1 VNRSF
6 KIIFT
11 FVRNQIKLVKDL
23 SESYDSIVIQ
33 NEMDPLE
40 FDGLAEFSRDLHN
53 ELIDEMTL
61 NFNYNFEGLSKTEK
75 KKETKAINTKAKSL
89 PLFIND
95 QFDRATLVVDLEKG
109 ISPTPR
115 FEEGSEFKGRAYG
128 KLKGK
133 ATQNLNNIK
142 AIKKVFAVEE
152 IQEGKE
158 AKSIVEFPQNIALNV
173 DGELRY
179 FQLVRYA
186 GPEYGQ
192 IGEGISQP
200 IARGTFAQ
208 YIEVD
213 VMGSS
218 AQTPIGFIFGNRDT
232 NKKVKETVSE
242 ANPTEGDGSG
252 LNAMQIQEEV
262 DYEYGTL
269 PSLDRKIDEEYN
281 NWIGKDKFPLEFY
294 LTTDFMLKFIKGQ
307 IDALDGDVTFENGK
321 VITEAP
327 STEQPEQSSE
337 VAINNKKWTKD
348 SPKENP
354 NTAYVFTENINSIG
368 DTRVGGGSAVIR
380 NNPNAIGI
388 VTKKYYFYSENR
400 NTPEALEIKE
410 EYKGKGEWYNQNFQ
424 DTDVD
429 FELFKKVN
437 LEQFTK
443 LDKFD
448 SKIFP
453 DSFANSLAS
462 VPNRFALWLQ
472 NELQT
477 RYGLVTEVN
486 SKGTGL
492 ISKSVQ
498 SASNEVNF
506 EEKDV
511 TSTFSVKPEKNNVT
525 STFSLGSASE
535 STENADEGIGNS
547 ASEKLEEFYNSLSL
561 PQKLS
566 LQQQKIANLADLEKE
581 SKKDFYKD
589 VDDFIDQLKKCF

>member
-1 VNRSF
+1 
-6 KIIFT
+6 
-11 FVRNQIKLVKDL
+11 KDL

-40 FDGLAEFSRDLHN
+40 FDGLAEFSPDLHN
-53 ELIDEMTL
+53 ELMDEMTL
-61 NFNYNFEGLSKTEK
+61 NFNYNFGGLSKTEK
-75 KKETKAINTKAKSL
+75 TKETKAINTKAKSL

-142 AIKKVFAVEE
+142 AVKKVFPVKEVA
-152 IQEGKE
+152 EGKE
-158 AKSIVEFPQNIALNV
+158 VKSIVEFPQNIALNV

-242 ANPTEGDGSG
+242 ANPTEGDASG
-252 LNAMQIQEEV
+252 LNATQVQEEV

-269 PSLDRKIDEEYN
+269 PSLDRKIDEQYN
-281 NWIGKDKFPLEFY
+281 KWIGKDKFSFEFY
-294 LTTDFMLKFIKGQ
+294 LTTEFMLKFIKGQ

-327 STEQPEQSSE
+327 STEQPAQQTSE
-337 VAINNKKWTKD
+337 VTINNKKWTKD

-388 VTKKYYFYSENR
+388 VTKKYYTYKENR
-400 NTPEALEIKE
+400 NPDNKE
-410 EYKGKGEWYNQNFQ
+410 QWDANFQ

-437 LEQFTK
+437 LEQFAK

-492 ISKSVQ
+492 ISKSIQ
-498 SASNEVNF
+498 PNF

-511 TSTFSVKPEKNNVT
+511 TSTFSINPEKNDSEKNKVT